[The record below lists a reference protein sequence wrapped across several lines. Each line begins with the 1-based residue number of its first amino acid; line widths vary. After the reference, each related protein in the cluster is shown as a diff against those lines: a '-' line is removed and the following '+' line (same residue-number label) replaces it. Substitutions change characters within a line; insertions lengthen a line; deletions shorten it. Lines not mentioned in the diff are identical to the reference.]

1 MRELVLLIRIND
13 AREQINGGFCKK
25 LLALID
31 GGKLDLWQCGIND
44 VVKAEQ
50 GKYHRGIEMPYSSA
64 ACNTPSAMES
74 VEAKIAVAEQ
84 PFANSFRLSAQPMSI
99 EEQPC
104 GLSMTCGVSTCF
116 FHHFGKAAQTKLVR
130 QAVGALPR

>member
-44 VVKAEQ
+44 VVKAVIAESELANVADIRPIVNIVTKNA
-50 GKYHRGIEMPYSSA
+50 G
-64 ACNTPSAMES
+64 MES
-74 VEAKIAVAEQ
+74 NVAIAGNSMSVLAGMAKPV
-84 PFANSFRLSAQPMSI
+84 
-99 EEQPC
+99 
-104 GLSMTCGVSTCF
+104 
-116 FHHFGKAAQTKLVR
+116 
-130 QAVGALPR
+130 

>member
-31 GGKLDLWQCGIND
+31 GGKLNLWQCGIND

-50 GKYHRGIEMPYSSA
+50 GNILGVEMPYSSA

-84 PFANSFRLSAQPMSI
+84 PFANSFRLSA
-99 EEQPC
+99 
-104 GLSMTCGVSTCF
+104 
-116 FHHFGKAAQTKLVR
+116 
-130 QAVGALPR
+130 

>member
-1 MRELVLLIRIND
+1 MRELVLRIRIND

-31 GGKLDLWQCGIND
+31 GGKLNLWQCGIND

-50 GKYHRGIEMPYSSA
+50 GIEMPYSSA

-84 PFANSFRLSAQPMSI
+84 PFANSFRLSA
-99 EEQPC
+99 
-104 GLSMTCGVSTCF
+104 
-116 FHHFGKAAQTKLVR
+116 
-130 QAVGALPR
+130 